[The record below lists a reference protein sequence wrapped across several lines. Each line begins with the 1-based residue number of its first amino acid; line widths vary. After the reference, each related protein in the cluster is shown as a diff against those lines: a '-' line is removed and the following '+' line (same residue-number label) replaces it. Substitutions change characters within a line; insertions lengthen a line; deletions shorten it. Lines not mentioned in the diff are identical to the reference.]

1 MVIMTLA
8 QFLAEAAPQEE
19 PEFKFMFD
27 IDSLKL
33 VQSAKDLMEKVDT
46 LNGNIKHFFEVTGK
60 LYYYL
65 TNPKVLAWWLW
76 CGVVKHSFWI
86 CLFICLFST
95 IAFIIG
101 WKKGKK
107 VAVSSVLIYLVIQ
120 MFSTALS

>member
-1 MVIMTLA
+1 MFIMTLA
-8 QFLAEAAPQEE
+8 QFLAEATPQEE

-27 IDSLKL
+27 LDSLRI
-33 VQSAKDLMEKVDT
+33 VEGTKDLIQRVDT
-46 LNGNIKHFFEVTGK
+46 LNDNIKHFFEVTGK

-65 TNPKVLAWWLW
+65 TNPKVLVWWLW
-76 CGVVKHSFWI
+76 GGVVKHSFWI

-107 VAVSSVLIYLVIQ
+107 VAASSIFIYLVIQ
-120 MFSTALS
+120 MFSTALK